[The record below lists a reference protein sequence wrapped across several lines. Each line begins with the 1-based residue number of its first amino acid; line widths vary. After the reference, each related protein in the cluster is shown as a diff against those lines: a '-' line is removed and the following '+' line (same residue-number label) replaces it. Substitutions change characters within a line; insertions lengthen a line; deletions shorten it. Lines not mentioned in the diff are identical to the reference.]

1 MGYARQLILIFLS
14 MSSSNCSWL
23 GIFKLPQVNCSVLQN
38 LLHVIRAASAL
49 KSILRWKMT
58 DTMIE
63 EHFQVFIV
71 KVIATKVISMDT
83 EITDNRD
90 LSF

>member
-1 MGYARQLILIFLS
+1 MI
-14 MSSSNCSWL
+14 CSL
-23 GIFKLPQVNCSVLQN
+23 LHE

-58 DTMIE
+58 DGMIE
-63 EHFQVFIV
+63 EHFLVFTV
-71 KVIATKVISMDT
+71 EVIASKVISMDT

-90 LSF
+90 LLF